1 MQQVARVGRTGR
13 WGMRAR
19 IGVVSIHR
27 GSGLEAGRQTL
38 PDRRRTNRRRLRE
51 SDWHPAKHKGTR
63 FA

>member
-1 MQQVARVGRTGR
+1 
-13 WGMRAR
+13 MRAR